1 MELSGAAHDGR
12 GKRRGGTG
20 RVIPYL
26 EKVQKIYKSHETP

>member
-12 GKRRGGTG
+12 GKRGSTG